1 MFKIRGTDEK
11 EYGPVSGEKLRQ
23 WIAQGRANA
32 QTLVQA
38 EGGTEWLPLAAL
50 PEFASSLAT
59 PPSAVRPAFPVPA
72 APAPTS
78 GLAIASLVCG
88 VLGCL
93 GITALAGL
101 VTGIMALVKIS
112 RSQGRLGGQ
121 GIAIVGVCVSGL
133 MVFVS
138 IGFLGALILP
148 GVARARAH
156 GVVQKGNV
164 PASSC
169 VNNVKQMGLG
179 IRLYSVDHQDTFPA
193 AATWCDDIQS
203 SLDSPKAFVCSTDH
217 SGQRCSYAFNGRLG
231 GLKESTINPKT
242 VLVFECKGGW
252 NVSGGPADMITR
264 HGGTY
269 TVGFVDGSVKQVR
282 KSDVATLRWD
292 P

>member
-1 MFKIRGTDEK
+1 MFRVRGTDGR

-23 WIAQGRANA
+23 WVAQGRANA
-32 QTLVQA
+32 QTQVQTEGSA
-38 EGGTEWLPLAAL
+38 EWQPLGAV
-50 PEFASSLAT
+50 PEFAPSLT
-59 PPSAVRPAFPVPA
+59 GPPPALSPRLAAPA
-72 APAPTS
+72 APAPTC

-101 VTGIMALVKIS
+101 VTGIMALVKINRS
-112 RSQGRLGGQ
+112 RGRVGGQ
-121 GIAIVGVCVSGL
+121 GIAVAGVCVSGF

-138 IGFLGALILP
+138 IGFLAALILP
-148 GVARARAH
+148 AVAQARAH
-156 GVVQKGNV
+156 TKTHGRAA
-164 PASSC
+164 PPISC

-193 AATWCDDIQS
+193 AVTWCDDIQA
-203 SLDSPKAFVCSTDH
+203 SLDSPKAFVCSADH
-217 SGQRCSYAFNGRLG
+217 SGQRCSYALNARLG
-231 GLKESTINPKT
+231 GVKESTVDPHT

-252 NVSGGPADMITR
+252 NVNGGPADMISR

-269 TVGFVDGSVKQVR
+269 TVGFADGSVRQVR
-282 KSDVATLRWD
+282 KSELATLRWD